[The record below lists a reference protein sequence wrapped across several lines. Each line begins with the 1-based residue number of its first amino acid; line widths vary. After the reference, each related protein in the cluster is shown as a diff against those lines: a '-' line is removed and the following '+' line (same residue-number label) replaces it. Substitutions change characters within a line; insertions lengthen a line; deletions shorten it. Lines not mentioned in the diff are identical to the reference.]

1 MKIISFEDNSPCDG
15 HLLIPCRIYCVE
27 LEIAHNDLGLNAIE
41 KCALKLK
48 ELEVKDEE
56 LKGFLGLGE
65 LDLLKPILEKIET
78 KTLPEYKKIHA
89 HFYYNLINQEFLHF
103 VELEHVRT
111 IDGKELKN
119 NIVEFFA
126 DSSFKAESLII
137 KNGKKSKNNEVNEV
151 EFFADSSFK
160 AESLIIKIYKTIK
173 TSITYHKQDTLR
185 HAKVVNWRVVEGV
198 YYLHAKAFDDSGEI
212 RVECKNHPIEKMAEK
227 LKETKWLKKWN
238 KKQYTKT
245 GESKPSKRIRVFKEF
260 TPFDDRLDTV
270 EYNLKNLDTNQKKL
284 KICGALY
291 DIYEQIFDE
300 MPSLKGS
307 EIYKAEDL
315 SEKSMRLGFEQ
326 ISKDLN
332 DHRLNALLHYE
343 EKVMQVLAESYP
355 SFLQDLHDLKKY
367 RNKDKHGEKS
377 QDGFF
382 LTRVELE
389 RYRDE
394 IYFLVE
400 NLLKNP
406 LIKERE
412 NAQKEKSY
420 ERKNAEIDAQFQLS
434 NLNAPKPLFECFVGV
449 NLAKAKYYSKSEKEE
464 KEREKEEMVLNF
476 CKIFEITLFK
486 AIQKQPK
493 LDFKTKD
500 ELLRDYPNLGKSLRE
515 VREYFLKRA
524 SKYNET
530 SLGAYVLVLLGCKY
544 FESVFE
550 EVQEVQ
556 EWLDFIAR
564 LIALRGHAR
573 KITQKLKELKE
584 EDLEKLEKRALEYFK
599 KIANKIYPKE
609 KR

>member
-1 MKIISFEDNSPCDG
+1 MKIISFENNSPCDG

-48 ELEVKDEE
+48 ELEVKDEKE
-56 LKGFLGLGE
+56 LKEFLGLGE
-65 LDLLKPILEKIET
+65 LDLLKLLDPILEKIET

-103 VELEHVRT
+103 VDLERVRT
-111 IDGKELKN
+111 IDGKKLEN
-119 NIVEFFA
+119 
-126 DSSFKAESLII
+126 
-137 KNGKKSKNNEVNEV
+137 NEV
-151 EFFADSSFK
+151 EFFADSRFE
-160 AESLIIKIYKTIK
+160 AESLNPKENNKSFVNDIIIYKTIK

-185 HAKVVNWRVVEGV
+185 HAKVLNWHVLEGD
-198 YYLHAKAFDDSGEI
+198 YYLHAKAFNDSKEI
-212 RVECKNHPIEKMAEK
+212 RVECKNHPIKKMAEK
-227 LKETKWLKKWN
+227 LKETKWFEEKWN
-238 KKQYTKT
+238 KKQYTQT
-245 GESKPSKRIRVFKEF
+245 GESKPSKRIRVFKNP
-260 TPFDDRLDTV
+260 TAFDDRLDRV
-270 EYNLKNLDTNQKKL
+270 EYNLKNLDNNQKKL

-300 MPSLKGS
+300 TPSLKGR
-307 EIYKAEDL
+307 EIYRPKGL

-332 DHRLNALLHYE
+332 DSRLNALLHYE
-343 EKVMQVLAESYP
+343 EKVMQALAKSYS

-377 QDGFF
+377 QYGFF

-412 NAQKEKSY
+412 NAQKEKPY

-449 NLAKAKYYSKSEKEE
+449 NLAKAYYSKSEKEE
-464 KEREKEEMVLNF
+464 KEREKEEMILNF

-493 LDFKTKD
+493 LEFKTKD
-500 ELLRDYPNLGKSLRE
+500 ELLRDYPNLGNSLRE
-515 VREYFLKRA
+515 VREDFLKRA
-524 SKYNET
+524 FEYNET

-550 EVQEVQ
+550 KVQ

-564 LIALRGHAR
+564 LIALRGHVH
-573 KITQKLKELKE
+573 KITKELERLEE
-584 EDLEKLEKRALEYFK
+584 EDLEKLEKQALEYFN
-599 KIANKIYPKE
+599 KIAIKLYPKE

>member
-1 MKIISFEDNSPCDG
+1 MKIISFENNSLCDG

-48 ELEVKDEE
+48 ELEVKDKE
-56 LKGFLGLGE
+56 LKDFLGLGE

-103 VELEHVRT
+103 VDLERVRT
-111 IDGKELKN
+111 IDGKKLEN
-119 NIVEFFA
+119 
-126 DSSFKAESLII
+126 
-137 KNGKKSKNNEVNEV
+137 NEV
-151 EFFADSSFK
+151 EFFADSRFK
-160 AESLIIKIYKTIK
+160 AESLNPKENNKSFVNDIIIYKTIK

-185 HAKVVNWRVVEGV
+185 HAKVMNWHVLKGD
-198 YYLHAKAFDDSGEI
+198 YYLHAKAFNDSKEI
-212 RVECKNHPIEKMAEK
+212 RVECKNHPIKKMAEK
-227 LKETKWLKKWN
+227 LKETKWFEEWN
-238 KKQYTKT
+238 EKQYTQT
-245 GESKPSKRIRVFKEF
+245 DESKPSKRIRVFKNP
-260 TPFDDRLDTV
+260 TAFDDRLDTV
-270 EYNLKNLDTNQKKL
+270 EYNLKNLHNNQKKL
-284 KICGALY
+284 EICGALY
-291 DIYEQIFDE
+291 DIYEQIFNE
-300 MPSLKGS
+300 IPSLKGR
-307 EIYKAEDL
+307 EIYKAKDL

-332 DHRLNALLHYE
+332 DSRLNALLRYE
-343 EKVMQVLAESYP
+343 EKVMQALAKSYP

-367 RNKDKHGEKS
+367 RNKDKHGDES
-377 QDGFF
+377 QYGFF

-406 LIKERE
+406 LIKEKE
-412 NAQKEKSY
+412 NAQKEKHEEKHY
-420 ERKNAEIDAQFQLS
+420 KKNAEIDAQRQLS

-449 NLAKAKYYSKSEKEE
+449 NLAKAYYSKSEKEE
-464 KEREKEEMVLNF
+464 KEREKEEMILNF

-500 ELLRDYPNLGKSLRE
+500 ELLRDYPNLGNSLRE
-515 VREYFLKRA
+515 VREDFLKRA
-524 SKYNET
+524 FEYNKT
-530 SLGAYVLVLLGCKY
+530 SLGAYVLVLLSCKY

-550 EVQEVQ
+550 KVQEVQ

-573 KITQKLKELKE
+573 KITKELERLEK
-584 EDLEKLEKRALEYFK
+584 EDLEKLEKQVLEYFK

>member
-1 MKIISFEDNSPCDG
+1 MKIISFENNSSCDG

-48 ELEVKDEE
+48 ELEVKDEKE
-56 LKGFLGLGE
+56 LKEFLGLGE

-103 VELEHVRT
+103 VDLERVRT
-111 IDGKELKN
+111 KDGKKLKN
-119 NIVEFFA
+119 
-126 DSSFKAESLII
+126 
-137 KNGKKSKNNEVNEV
+137 NEV
-151 EFFADSSFK
+151 EFFANSRFK
-160 AESLIIKIYKTIK
+160 AESLNPKENNKSLVNDIIIYKTIK

-185 HAKVVNWRVVEGV
+185 HAKVVDWRVVEGD
-198 YYLHAKAFDDSGEI
+198 YYLHAKAFNDSKEI
-212 RVECKNHPIEKMAEK
+212 RVECKNHPIKKMAEK
-227 LKETKWLKKWN
+227 LKETKWFEKWN
-238 KKQYTKT
+238 EKQYTQT
-245 GESKPSKRIRVFKEF
+245 GESKPSKRIRVFKNP
-260 TPFDDRLDTV
+260 TAFDDRLDTV
-270 EYNLKNLDTNQKKL
+270 EYNLKNLHNNQKKL
-284 KICGALY
+284 EICGALY

-300 MPSLKGS
+300 TPSLKGC
-307 EIYKAEDL
+307 ERYKAKDL
-315 SEKSMRLGFEQ
+315 SKKSMDLGFEQ

-332 DHRLNALLHYE
+332 DSRLNALLHYE
-343 EKVMQVLAESYP
+343 EKVMQALAKSYP

-377 QDGFF
+377 QDWLF

-406 LIKERE
+406 LIKEKE
-412 NAQKEKSY
+412 NAQKEKHEEKHY
-420 ERKNAEIDAQFQLS
+420 KKNAEIDAQRQLS

-449 NLAKAKYYSKSEKEE
+449 NLAKAKYYSKKE
-464 KEREKEEMVLNF
+464 EREKEKEEMILNF
-476 CKIFEITLFK
+476 CKIFEITLLK

-493 LDFKTKD
+493 LEFKTKD
-500 ELLRDYPNLGKSLRE
+500 ELLRDYPNLGNSLRE
-515 VREYFLKRA
+515 VREDFLKRA
-524 SKYNET
+524 FEYDKT
-530 SLGAYVLVLLGCKY
+530 SLGAYVLVLLSCKY

-550 EVQEVQ
+550 EVQ

-573 KITQKLKELKE
+573 KITKELKELKE
-584 EDLEKLEKRALEYFK
+584 ENLEKLEKQVLEYFK

>member
-1 MKIISFEDNSPCDG
+1 MKIISFENNSPCDG

-27 LEIAHNDLGLNAIE
+27 LEIARNDLGLNAIE

-56 LKGFLGLGE
+56 LKEFLGLGE
-65 LDLLKPILEKIET
+65 LDLLEPILEKIET

-89 HFYYNLINQEFLHF
+89 HFYYNPINQEFLHF
-103 VELEHVRT
+103 VDLEHVRT
-111 IDGKELKN
+111 IDGKESKN

-126 DSSFKAESLII
+126 DSSFKAESLYYPKENNKSFVNDII
-137 KNGKKSKNNEVNEV
+137 
-151 EFFADSSFK
+151 
-160 AESLIIKIYKTIK
+160 IYETIK

-185 HAKVVNWRVVEGV
+185 HAKVVNWHDLEGV

-212 RVECKNHPIEKMAEK
+212 RVECKNHPIKEMAEK
-227 LKETKWLKKWN
+227 LEETNPKWLEKWN
-238 KKQYTKT
+238 KKRYTQT
-245 GESKPSKRIRVFKEF
+245 GESKPSKQRKQIRVFENF
-260 TPFDDRLDTV
+260 TAFDDRLDRV
-270 EYNLKNLDTNQKKL
+270 EYNLKNLNNNPKKL

-300 MPSLKGS
+300 IPSLKGC
-307 EIYKAEDL
+307 EIYKAKDL

-332 DHRLNALLHYE
+332 DPRLNALLHYE
-343 EKVMQVLAESYP
+343 EKVMRALAKNYP

-367 RNKDKHGEKS
+367 RNKDKHGDES
-377 QDGFF
+377 QNGFF

-406 LIKERE
+406 LNKEKENAQE
-412 NAQKEKSY
+412 NAQKEKPY
-420 ERKNAEIDAQFQLS
+420 ERKNAEIKAQSQLS

-449 NLAKAKYYSKSEKEE
+449 NLAKVKYYSKSEKEE
-464 KEREKEEMVLNF
+464 KEREKEEMILNF

-493 LDFKTKD
+493 LEFKTKD
-500 ELLRDYPNLGKSLRE
+500 ELLRDYPNLGNSLRE
-515 VREYFLKRA
+515 VREDFLKRA
-524 SKYNET
+524 FKYNKT
-530 SLGAYVLVLLGCKY
+530 SLGAYVLVLLSCKY

-550 EVQEVQ
+550 EVQ

-584 EDLEKLEKRALEYFK
+584 EDLEKLEKQALEYFK

-609 KR
+609 RR

>member
-1 MKIISFEDNSPCDG
+1 MKIISFENNSPCDG

-48 ELEVKDEE
+48 ELEVGDKE

-103 VELEHVRT
+103 VDLERVRT
-111 IDGKELKN
+111 IDEEKLKN
-119 NIVEFFA
+119 
-126 DSSFKAESLII
+126 
-137 KNGKKSKNNEVNEV
+137 NEV
-151 EFFADSSFK
+151 EFFANSRFK
-160 AESLIIKIYKTIK
+160 AESLYYPEENNKSLVNDIIIYKTIK

-185 HAKVVNWRVVEGV
+185 HAKVLNWHVLEGV
-198 YYLHAKAFDDSGEI
+198 YYLHAKAFNDSKEI
-212 RVECKNHPIEKMAEK
+212 RVECKNHPIKKMAEK
-227 LKETKWLKKWN
+227 LKETKWFEEKWN
-238 KKQYTKT
+238 KKQYTQT
-245 GESKPSKRIRVFKEF
+245 GESKPSKQIRVFKNP
-260 TPFDDRLDTV
+260 TAFDDRLDRV
-270 EYNLKNLDTNQKKL
+270 EYNLKNLDNNQKKL
-284 KICGALY
+284 EICGALY
-291 DIYEQIFDE
+291 DIYEQIFDGI
-300 MPSLKGS
+300 PSLKGRDL
-307 EIYKAEDL
+307 ERYKAKDL
-315 SEKSMRLGFEQ
+315 SEKSMQLGFEQ

-332 DHRLNALLHYE
+332 DSRLNALLHYE
-343 EKVMQVLAESYP
+343 EKVMQALAKSYP

-406 LIKERE
+406 LIKEKE
-412 NAQKEKSY
+412 NAQKEKPY

-449 NLAKAKYYSKSEKEE
+449 NLAKAKYYSKKE
-464 KEREKEEMVLNF
+464 EREKEKEEMILNF

-500 ELLRDYPNLGKSLRE
+500 ELLRVYPNLGNSLRE
-515 VREYFLKRA
+515 VREDFLKRA
-524 SKYNET
+524 FEYDKT
-530 SLGAYVLVLLGCKY
+530 SLGAYVLVLLSCKY

-550 EVQEVQ
+550 KVQEVQ

-584 EDLEKLEKRALEYFK
+584 EDLEKLEKQALEYFK

>member
-1 MKIISFEDNSPCDG
+1 MKIISFENNSPCDG

-48 ELEVKDEE
+48 ELEVKDKE
-56 LKGFLGLGE
+56 LKDFLGLGE
-65 LDLLKPILEKIET
+65 LDLLKPILEKIEN
-78 KTLPEYKKIHA
+78 KTLPEYKKVHA

-103 VELEHVRT
+103 VDLERVRT
-111 IDGKELKN
+111 IDIDGKESKN

-126 DSSFKAESLII
+126 DSSFKAESLYYPKENNKSLNVNDII
-137 KNGKKSKNNEVNEV
+137 
-151 EFFADSSFK
+151 
-160 AESLIIKIYKTIK
+160 IYKTIK

-185 HAKVVNWRVVEGV
+185 HAKVVNRHDLEGV

-227 LKETKWLKKWN
+227 LEETNPKWLEKWK
-238 KKQYTKT
+238 KKQYTQT
-245 GESKPSKRIRVFKEF
+245 GESKPSKRIRVFENF
-260 TPFDDRLDTV
+260 TAFDDRLDRV
-270 EYNLKNLDTNQKKL
+270 EYNLKNLDNNQKKL
-284 KICGALY
+284 EICGALY

-300 MPSLKGS
+300 TPSLKGR
-307 EIYKAEDL
+307 EIYKTEDL
-315 SEKSMRLGFEQ
+315 SKKSMRLGFEQ

-332 DHRLNALLHYE
+332 DPRLNALLRYE
-343 EKVMQVLAESYP
+343 EKVMQALAKSYP
-355 SFLQDLHDLKKY
+355 TFLQDLHDLKKY
-367 RNKDKHGEKS
+367 RNKDKHGDES
-377 QDGFF
+377 QYGFF

-389 RYRDE
+389 RYRDG

-412 NAQKEKSY
+412 NVQENAQKEKPY

-449 NLAKAKYYSKSEKEE
+449 NLAKAYYSKSEKEE
-464 KEREKEEMVLNF
+464 KEREKEEMILNF

-500 ELLRDYPNLGKSLRE
+500 ELLRVYPNLGNSLRE
-515 VREYFLKRA
+515 VREDFLKRA
-524 SKYNET
+524 FEYNKT
-530 SLGAYVLVLLGCKY
+530 SLGAYVLVLLSCKY
-544 FESVFE
+544 FESMFE
-550 EVQEVQ
+550 EVQ

-564 LIALRGHAR
+564 LIALRGHAC

-584 EDLEKLEKRALEYFK
+584 EDLEKLEKQALEYFK

>member
-1 MKIISFEDNSPCDG
+1 MKIISFENNSPCDG
-15 HLLIPCRIYCVE
+15 NLLIPCRIYCVE

-65 LDLLKPILEKIET
+65 LDLLEPILEKIET
-78 KTLPEYKKIHA
+78 KTLPEYKKVHV

-103 VELEHVRT
+103 VDLERVRT
-111 IDGKELKN
+111 IDGKKLEN
-119 NIVEFFA
+119 
-126 DSSFKAESLII
+126 
-137 KNGKKSKNNEVNEV
+137 NEV
-151 EFFADSSFK
+151 EFFADSRFK
-160 AESLIIKIYKTIK
+160 AEGLYYPKENNKSFVNNKINKTIK

-185 HAKVVNWRVVEGV
+185 HAKVMNWHVLEGV
-198 YYLHAKAFDDSGEI
+198 YYLHAKAFNDSKEI
-212 RVECKNHPIEKMAEK
+212 RVECKNHPIKKMAEK
-227 LKETKWLKKWN
+227 LKETKWFEKWN
-238 KKQYTKT
+238 KKQRTQT
-245 GESKPSKRIRVFKEF
+245 GESKPSKRIRVFKNP
-260 TPFDDRLDTV
+260 TAFDDRLDRV
-270 EYNLKNLDTNQKKL
+270 EYNLKNLDNNQKKL

-291 DIYEQIFDE
+291 DIYEQIFDGI
-300 MPSLKGS
+300 PSLKGRDL
-307 EIYKAEDL
+307 ERYKAKDL

-332 DHRLNALLHYE
+332 DPRLNALLRYE
-343 EKVMQVLAESYP
+343 EKVMQALAKSYP

-377 QDGFF
+377 QDGLF

-412 NAQKEKSY
+412 NAQKEKPY
-420 ERKNAEIDAQFQLS
+420 ERKNAEIDAQSQLS

-449 NLAKAKYYSKSEKEE
+449 NLAKAYYSKSEKEE
-464 KEREKEEMVLNF
+464 KEKEKEEMILNF

-486 AIQKQPK
+486 AIQKQPR

-500 ELLRDYPNLGKSLRE
+500 ELLRDYPNLGNSLRE
-515 VREYFLKRA
+515 VREDFLKRA
-524 SKYNET
+524 FKYNKT
-530 SLGAYVLVLLGCKY
+530 SLGAYVLVLLSCKY

-556 EWLDFIAR
+556 KWLDFIAR

-584 EDLEKLEKRALEYFK
+584 EDLEKLEKQALEYFK

>member
-1 MKIISFEDNSPCDG
+1 MKIISFENNSPCDG

-65 LDLLKPILEKIET
+65 LDLLEPILEKIET

-103 VELEHVRT
+103 VDLERVRT
-111 IDGKELKN
+111 KDGKELEN
-119 NIVEFFA
+119 
-126 DSSFKAESLII
+126 
-137 KNGKKSKNNEVNEV
+137 NEV
-151 EFFADSSFK
+151 EFFADSRFK
-160 AESLIIKIYKTIK
+160 AESLNPKENNKSLVNDIIIYKTIK
-173 TSITYHKQDTLR
+173 TSITYHRQDTLR
-185 HAKVVNWRVVEGV
+185 HAKVMNWHVVEGV
-198 YYLHAKAFDDSGEI
+198 YYLHAKAFNDSKEI
-212 RVECKNHPIEKMAEK
+212 RVECKNHPIKKMTEK

-238 KKQYTKT
+238 KKHYTQT
-245 GESKPSKRIRVFKEF
+245 GESKPSKRIRVFKNP
-260 TPFDDRLDTV
+260 TAFDDRLDKV
-270 EYNLKNLDTNQKKL
+270 EYNLKNLDNNPKKL

-291 DIYEQIFDE
+291 DIYEQIFNEIPIFDE
-300 MPSLKGS
+300 IPSLKGRDL
-307 EIYKAEDL
+307 ETYKAKDL

-332 DHRLNALLHYE
+332 DSRLNALLHYE
-343 EKVMQVLAESYP
+343 EKVMQALAKSYP

-367 RNKDKHGEKS
+367 RNKDKHGDES

-389 RYRDE
+389 RYKDE

-412 NAQKEKSY
+412 NAQKEKPY
-420 ERKNAEIDAQFQLS
+420 ERKNAEIDAQLQLS
-434 NLNAPKPLFECFVGV
+434 NLNAPKCLFECFVGV
-449 NLAKAKYYSKSEKEE
+449 NLAKAYYSKSEKKEE
-464 KEREKEEMVLNF
+464 KEREKEEMILNF

-500 ELLRDYPNLGKSLRE
+500 ELLRDYPNLGNSLRE
-515 VREYFLKRA
+515 VREDFLKRA
-524 SKYNET
+524 FEYDKT
-530 SLGAYVLVLLGCKY
+530 SLGAYVLVLLSCKY

-584 EDLEKLEKRALEYFK
+584 EDLEKLEKQALEYFK

>member
-1 MKIISFEDNSPCDG
+1 MKIISFENNSPCDG

-56 LKGFLGLGE
+56 LKEFLGLGE
-65 LDLLKPILEKIET
+65 LDLLKLLDPILEKIET

-103 VELEHVRT
+103 VDLERVRT
-111 IDGKELKN
+111 IDGKESKN

-126 DSSFKAESLII
+126 DSSFKAESLNPKENNKSFVNDII
-137 KNGKKSKNNEVNEV
+137 
-151 EFFADSSFK
+151 
-160 AESLIIKIYKTIK
+160 IYKTIK
-173 TSITYHKQDTLR
+173 TSIAYHKQDALR
-185 HAKVVNWRVVEGV
+185 HAKVVDWRVVEGD
-198 YYLHAKAFDDSGEI
+198 YYLHAKAFDDSGGI

-227 LKETKWLKKWN
+227 LEETNPKWLEKWK
-238 KKQYTKT
+238 KKQYTQT
-245 GESKPSKRIRVFKEF
+245 GESKLSKRIRVFKNP
-260 TPFDDRLDTV
+260 TAFDDRLDTV
-270 EYNLKNLDTNQKKL
+270 EHNLKNLHNNPKKL

-300 MPSLKGS
+300 TPSLKGR
-307 EIYKAEDL
+307 EIYKAKDL
-315 SEKSMRLGFEQ
+315 SEKSMRLGSEQ

-332 DHRLNALLHYE
+332 DSRLNALLRYE
-343 EKVMQVLAESYP
+343 EKVMQALAKSYP

-412 NAQKEKSY
+412 NAQKEKPY
-420 ERKNAEIDAQFQLS
+420 ERKNAEIDVQFQLS

-449 NLAKAKYYSKSEKEE
+449 NLAKAYYSKTEKEE
-464 KEREKEEMVLNF
+464 KEKEKEEMILNF

-486 AIQKQPK
+486 AIQKQPR

-500 ELLRDYPNLGKSLRE
+500 ELLRDYPNLGNSLRE
-515 VREYFLKRA
+515 VREDFLKRA
-524 SKYNET
+524 FEYNKT
-530 SLGAYVLVLLGCKY
+530 SLGAYVLVLLSCKY

-564 LIALRGHAR
+564 LIALRSHAH
-573 KITQKLKELKE
+573 KITKELERLEK
-584 EDLEKLEKRALEYFK
+584 EDLEKLEKQALEYFN
-599 KIANKIYPKE
+599 KIAIKLYPKE
-609 KR
+609 KQ

>member
-1 MKIISFEDNSPCDG
+1 MKIISFENNSPCDG
-15 HLLIPCRIYCVE
+15 HLLIPCRICCVE

-48 ELEVKDEE
+48 ELGVKDEKE
-56 LKGFLGLGE
+56 LKEFLGLGE
-65 LDLLKPILEKIET
+65 LDLLEPILEKIEI

-103 VELEHVRT
+103 VDLERVRT
-111 IDGKELKN
+111 IDGKESKN
-119 NIVEFFA
+119 NIVGFFA
-126 DSSFKAESLII
+126 DSSFKAESLYYP
-137 KNGKKSKNNEVNEV
+137 KENNKSLDSLDVNN
-151 EFFADSSFK
+151 
-160 AESLIIKIYKTIK
+160 KIDKTIK
-173 TSITYHKQDTLR
+173 TSITYHKQDILR
-185 HAKVVNWRVVEGV
+185 HAKVVNWHDLEGD

-212 RVECKNHPIEKMAEK
+212 RVECKNHPIEMAEK
-227 LKETKWLKKWN
+227 LKETKWFEKWKK
-238 KKQYTKT
+238 KRYTQT
-245 GESKPSKRIRVFKEF
+245 GESKPSKQRKQIRVFENF
-260 TPFDDRLDTV
+260 TAFDDRLDTV
-270 EYNLKNLDTNQKKL
+270 ECNLKNLNNNPKKL

-300 MPSLKGS
+300 IPSLKGRDL
-307 EIYKAEDL
+307 ERYKAEDL

-332 DHRLNALLHYE
+332 DPRLNALLHYE
-343 EKVMQVLAESYP
+343 EKVMQALAKSYP
-355 SFLQDLHDLKKY
+355 SFLQDLYDLKKY
-367 RNKDKHGEKS
+367 RNKDKHGDES

-406 LIKERE
+406 LNKEKE
-412 NAQKEKSY
+412 NAQKEKPY
-420 ERKNAEIDAQFQLS
+420 ERKNAEIKAQSQLS

-464 KEREKEEMVLNF
+464 KEREKEEMILNF
-476 CKIFEITLFK
+476 CKIFEITLFE

-500 ELLRDYPNLGKSLRE
+500 ELLRDYPNLGNSLRE
-515 VREYFLKRA
+515 VREDFLKRA
-524 SKYNET
+524 FEYNKT
-530 SLGAYVLVLLGCKY
+530 SLGAYVLVLLSCKY

-550 EVQEVQ
+550 KVQ

-564 LIALRGHAR
+564 LIALRGHAC

-584 EDLEKLEKRALEYFK
+584 EDLEKLEKQALEYFK

-609 KR
+609 RR

>member
-1 MKIISFEDNSPCDG
+1 MKIISFENNSPCDG

-48 ELEVKDEE
+48 ELEVKDEKE
-56 LKGFLGLGE
+56 LKEFLGFGGE
-65 LDLLKPILEKIET
+65 LDLLEPILEKIEN

-103 VELEHVRT
+103 VDLERVRT
-111 IDGKELKN
+111 IDGKESKN

-126 DSSFKAESLII
+126 DSRFKAESLNPKENDKSFVNDII
-137 KNGKKSKNNEVNEV
+137 
-151 EFFADSSFK
+151 
-160 AESLIIKIYKTIK
+160 IYKTIK

-185 HAKVVNWRVVEGV
+185 HAKVMNWHVLEGV
-198 YYLHAKAFDDSGEI
+198 YYLHAKAFNDSKEI
-212 RVECKNHPIEKMAEK
+212 RVECKNHPIKKMAEK
-227 LKETKWLKKWN
+227 LKETKWFEKWN
-238 KKQYTKT
+238 KKQRTKT
-245 GESKPSKRIRVFKEF
+245 GESKPSERIRVFKNP
-260 TPFDDRLDTV
+260 TAFDDRLDRV
-270 EYNLKNLDTNQKKL
+270 EYNLKNLNTNQKKL

-300 MPSLKGS
+300 TPSLKGRDL
-307 EIYKAEDL
+307 ERYKAKDL
-315 SEKSMRLGFEQ
+315 SEKSMQLGFEQ

-332 DHRLNALLHYE
+332 DPRLNALLHYE
-343 EKVMQVLAESYP
+343 EKVMQALAKSYP

-367 RNKDKHGEKS
+367 RNKDKHGDES
-377 QDGFF
+377 QYWVF

-412 NAQKEKSY
+412 NVQENAQKEKPY
-420 ERKNAEIDAQFQLS
+420 ERKNAEIDAQSQLS

-449 NLAKAKYYSKSEKEE
+449 NLAKAKYYSKKEE
-464 KEREKEEMVLNF
+464 REREKEEMILNF
-476 CKIFEITLFK
+476 CKIFEITLFE

-500 ELLRDYPNLGKSLRE
+500 ELLRDYPNLGNSLRE
-515 VREYFLKRA
+515 VREDFLKRA
-524 SKYNET
+524 FKYNKT
-530 SLGAYVLVLLGCKY
+530 SLGAYVLVLLSCKY

-550 EVQEVQ
+550 EVQ

-564 LIALRGHAR
+564 LIALRSHAH

-584 EDLEKLEKRALEYFK
+584 EELEKLEKQALEYFN
-599 KIANKIYPKE
+599 KIANEIYPKE

>member
-1 MKIISFEDNSPCDG
+1 MKIISFENNSLCDG

-48 ELEVKDEE
+48 ELEVKDKE

-65 LDLLKPILEKIET
+65 FDLLKPILEKIET

-103 VELEHVRT
+103 VDLERVRT
-111 IDGKELKN
+111 RDGKESKN

-126 DSSFKAESLII
+126 DSRFKAESLNPKENNKSFVNDII
-137 KNGKKSKNNEVNEV
+137 
-151 EFFADSSFK
+151 
-160 AESLIIKIYKTIK
+160 IYKTIK

-185 HAKVVNWRVVEGV
+185 HAKVMNWHVLEGV
-198 YYLHAKAFDDSGEI
+198 YYLHAKAFNDSKEI
-212 RVECKNHPIEKMAEK
+212 RVECKNHPIKKMAEK
-227 LKETKWLKKWN
+227 LKETKWFEEKWN
-238 KKQYTKT
+238 KKQYTQT
-245 GESKPSKRIRVFKEF
+245 GESKPSKRIRVFKNF
-260 TPFDDRLDTV
+260 TAFDDRLDRV
-270 EYNLKNLDTNQKKL
+270 EYNLKNLHNNQKKL
-284 KICGALY
+284 EICGALY
-291 DIYEQIFDE
+291 DIYEQIFDGI
-300 MPSLKGS
+300 PSLKGR
-307 EIYKAEDL
+307 EIYKAKDL
-315 SEKSMRLGFEQ
+315 SKKSMRLGFEQ

-332 DHRLNALLHYE
+332 DPRLNALLCYE
-343 EKVMQVLAESYP
+343 EKVMQALAKSYP

-367 RNKDKHGEKS
+367 RNKDKHGDES
-377 QDGFF
+377 QDEFF

-406 LIKERE
+406 LNKEKENAQE
-412 NAQKEKSY
+412 NAQKEKPY

-449 NLAKAKYYSKSEKEE
+449 NLAKAYYSKSEKEE
-464 KEREKEEMVLNF
+464 KEKEKEKEEMILNF

-493 LDFKTKD
+493 LEFKTKD
-500 ELLRDYPNLGKSLRE
+500 ELLRDYPNLGNSLRE
-515 VREYFLKRA
+515 VREDFLKRA
-524 SKYNET
+524 FEYDKT
-530 SLGAYVLVLLGCKY
+530 SLGAYVLVLLSCKY

-556 EWLDFIAR
+556 KWLDFIAR
-564 LIALRGHAR
+564 LIALRGHAC

-584 EDLEKLEKRALEYFK
+584 EDLEKLEKQALEYFK

>member
-1 MKIISFEDNSPCDG
+1 MKIISFENNSPCDG

-48 ELEVKDEE
+48 ELEVKDKE
-56 LKGFLGLGE
+56 LKEFLGLGE
-65 LDLLKPILEKIET
+65 LDLLKLLDPILEKIET

-103 VELEHVRT
+103 VDLERVRT
-111 IDGKELKN
+111 KDGKELEN
-119 NIVEFFA
+119 
-126 DSSFKAESLII
+126 
-137 KNGKKSKNNEVNEV
+137 NEV
-151 EFFADSSFK
+151 EFFADSRFK
-160 AESLIIKIYKTIK
+160 AESLYCPKENNKSLVNDIIIYKTIK

-185 HAKVVNWRVVEGV
+185 HAKVLNWRVVEGD
-198 YYLHAKAFDDSGEI
+198 YYLHAKAFDDSGGI

-227 LKETKWLKKWN
+227 LEETKWFEKWN
-238 KKQYTKT
+238 KKQYTQT
-245 GESKPSKRIRVFKEF
+245 GESNPSKRIRVFKNP
-260 TPFDDRLDTV
+260 TAFDDRLDKV
-270 EYNLKNLDTNQKKL
+270 ECNLKNLHNNQKKFE
-284 KICGALY
+284 ICGALY

-300 MPSLKGS
+300 TPSLKGC
-307 EIYKAEDL
+307 EIYKAKDL

-332 DHRLNALLHYE
+332 DSRLNALLRYE
-343 EKVMQVLAESYP
+343 EKVMQALAKKYP
-355 SFLQDLHDLKKY
+355 SFLQDLHDIKKY
-367 RNKDKHGEKS
+367 RNKDKHGDES

-412 NAQKEKSY
+412 NAQKEKPY

-449 NLAKAKYYSKSEKEE
+449 NLAKAYYSKSEKEE
-464 KEREKEEMVLNF
+464 KEREKEEMILNF

-500 ELLRDYPNLGKSLRE
+500 ELLRVYPNLGNSLRE
-515 VREYFLKRA
+515 VREDFLKRA
-524 SKYNET
+524 FEYNKT
-530 SLGAYVLVLLGCKY
+530 SLGAYVLVLLSCKY

-550 EVQEVQ
+550 KVQEVQ
-556 EWLDFIAR
+556 ECKF
-564 LIALRGHAR
+564 
-573 KITQKLKELKE
+573 
-584 EDLEKLEKRALEYFK
+584 
-599 KIANKIYPKE
+599 
-609 KR
+609 

>member
-1 MKIISFEDNSPCDG
+1 MKIISFENNSLCDG

-27 LEIAHNDLGLNAIE
+27 LEIVHNDLGLNAIE

-48 ELEVKDEE
+48 ELEVEDKE

-103 VELEHVRT
+103 VDLERVRT
-111 IDGKELKN
+111 IDEKESKN

-126 DSSFKAESLII
+126 DSSFKAESPNPKENNKSFVNDII
-137 KNGKKSKNNEVNEV
+137 
-151 EFFADSSFK
+151 
-160 AESLIIKIYKTIK
+160 IYKTIK
-173 TSITYHKQDTLR
+173 TSIAYHKQDALR
-185 HAKVVNWRVVEGV
+185 HAKVVDWRVVEGD
-198 YYLHAKAFDDSGEI
+198 YYLHAKAFDDSGGI

-227 LKETKWLKKWN
+227 LEETNPKWLEKWK
-238 KKQYTKT
+238 KKQYTQT
-245 GESKPSKRIRVFKEF
+245 GESKPSKRIRVFKNP
-260 TPFDDRLDTV
+260 TAFDDRLDTV
-270 EYNLKNLDTNQKKL
+270 EHNLKNLHNNPKKL

-300 MPSLKGS
+300 TPSLKGR
-307 EIYKAEDL
+307 EIYKAKDL

-332 DHRLNALLHYE
+332 DPRLNALLRYE
-343 EKVMQVLAESYP
+343 EKIMQALAKSYP

-367 RNKDKHGEKS
+367 RNKDKHGDES

-412 NAQKEKSY
+412 NAQKEKPY
-420 ERKNAEIDAQFQLS
+420 ERKNAEIDAQSQLS

-449 NLAKAKYYSKSEKEE
+449 NLAKAYYSKSEKEE
-464 KEREKEEMVLNF
+464 KEKEEMILNF

-500 ELLRDYPNLGKSLRE
+500 ELLRVYPNLGNSLRE
-515 VREYFLKRA
+515 VREDFLKRA
-524 SKYNET
+524 FEYDKT
-530 SLGAYVLVLLGCKY
+530 SLGAYVLVLLSCKY

-550 EVQEVQ
+550 KVQEVQ

-573 KITQKLKELKE
+573 KITKELERLEK
-584 EDLEKLEKRALEYFK
+584 EDLEKLEKQALEYFK